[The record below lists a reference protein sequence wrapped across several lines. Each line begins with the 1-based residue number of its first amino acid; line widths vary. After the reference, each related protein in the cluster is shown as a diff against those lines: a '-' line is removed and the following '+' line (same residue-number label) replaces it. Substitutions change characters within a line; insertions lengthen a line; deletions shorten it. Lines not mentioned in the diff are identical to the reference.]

1 MKARTTRRTWL
12 FASAAALI
20 VALVG
25 PVTPGSAATTV
36 LATDSFTR
44 TVATGW
50 GKSETGHAWSVSGSS
65 GASVNGTAGVLTV
78 PKGESRVA
86 RLVGLNSADV
96 DLLASI
102 KVQTLPSSGGG
113 LYVGPVMNVTNNG
126 STYHEAEMKVS
137 PSGLAVVRLLTQQGS
152 TTTKLTADTALPF
165 SVKSGTTVM
174 VRMQSQG
181 SGPRSLRAR
190 LWLKGQ
196 AEPTAW
202 SVTAQSSAIAAAGD
216 LGYDVYASSSGT
228 AGTVQVDDVTVTS
241 LVAPNVLPKAAFSV
255 SAADLV
261 VSVDGSGSAD
271 PDGSVA
277 GYVWDFGDGSS
288 GTGVKPDHTYAA
300 AGTYSVSLTVTDD
313 RGGKDTVTR
322 SVTVVAPVGAVKPDA
337 SNTGV
342 PAGTELT
349 DVYPAGGTLT
359 ITTAGTV
366 IDRQR
371 IHGFVIVKAPNVTI
385 RRSAII
391 GPDNPVT
398 LNADTALLKNTS
410 GLGTNLVVQDTTI
423 APTNPHVRL
432 NGVFGWD
439 FTLTRVDI
447 SKGNDNVMIYGN
459 NATIQASWLHN
470 NTQFASDP
478 NQGGGASHN
487 DGVQVQGGSKIRIIG
502 NTINGARNSALML
515 TQDYSATSDTWFNN
529 NWADNGWCSV
539 NIAKKARPYMT
550 GLQANNNKFGRNT
563 TFTGSTTL
571 CSIIYVNTDSD
582 LTPTGNTYEDTGTPA
597 QLRKG

>member
-1 MKARTTRRTWL
+1 MAAGLGALMAAPLTAGPAVSGVPAVHSSQQSRQALAVDLPSTLAIGSHHRLSRRTVTGLPAKYRALTNGVCAVSRQPSWTVKGKQPGRCVLVISSRRAKARATLQVVRR
-12 FASAAALI
+12 
-20 VALVG
+20 
-25 PVTPGSAATTV
+25 PGRGATGTV
-36 LATDSFTR
+36 PSGQGATDQPAPSSS
-44 TVATGW
+44 TVGTPSASPSSTPAPSTTPATG
-50 GKSETGHAWSVSGSS
+50 
-65 GASVNGTAGVLTV
+65 
-78 PKGESRVA
+78 
-86 RLVGLNSADV
+86 
-96 DLLASI
+96 
-102 KVQTLPSSGGG
+102 
-113 LYVGPVMNVTNNG
+113 
-126 STYHEAEMKVS
+126 
-137 PSGLAVVRLLTQQGS
+137 
-152 TTTKLTADTALPF
+152 
-165 SVKSGTTVM
+165 
-174 VRMQSQG
+174 
-181 SGPRSLRAR
+181 
-190 LWLKGQ
+190 
-196 AEPTAW
+196 
-202 SVTAQSSAIAAAGD
+202 
-216 LGYDVYASSSGT
+216 
-228 AGTVQVDDVTVTS
+228 VTS
-241 LVAPNVLPKAAFSV
+241 PDPVP
-255 SAADLV
+255 SA
-261 VSVDGSGSAD
+261 S
-271 PDGSVA
+271 P
-277 GYVWDFGDGSS
+277 
-288 GTGVKPDHTYAA
+288 
-300 AGTYSVSLTVTDD
+300 TD
-313 RGGKDTVTR
+313 TP
-322 SVTVVAPVGAVKPDA
+322 PVGAVKPDA